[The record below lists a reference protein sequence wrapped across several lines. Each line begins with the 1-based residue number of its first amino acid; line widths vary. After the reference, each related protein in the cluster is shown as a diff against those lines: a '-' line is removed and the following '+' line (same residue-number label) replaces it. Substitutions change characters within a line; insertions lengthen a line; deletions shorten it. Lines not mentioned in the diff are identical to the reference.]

1 MTIVTRQSLVR
12 YSAPLERNETE
23 FPPPQDGE
31 VVLRVEH
38 CGLCHSDLH
47 LIEGH
52 FDLGEGKALDISEG
66 RQLPF
71 TLGHEICGTIEAHG
85 PAVGGIANGKRLYA
99 VYPWIGCGDCERCER
114 GEEQLCS
121 DMRHL
126 GIQRDGGFATHV
138 LVPHPR
144 YLLDVDGIGSSI
156 AGSYMCSGLTAYS
169 ALKKMTSAAQEGP
182 LLIVGLGGVGFMALE
197 LARSIMERII
207 VVADIDPKKRAMAM
221 RQGADLAIDPAAA
234 DSRQQ
239 LRAAVGRMAA
249 AVDFVGSEDSLD
261 FAQAMLGKAG
271 VVIVVGLMGG
281 RIALPVPMFPLRQ
294 LSIIGSFAG
303 SLPEAREL
311 IGLVRQGRVNKIP
324 VEVRSLDDVNDA
336 IAALRSG
343 DVMGRLVLRP

>member
-1 MTIVTRQSLVR
+1 MTMVSRQSLVR
-12 YSAPLERNETE
+12 YGAPLERTE
-23 FPPPQDGE
+23 ARFPPPQDGE
-31 VVLRVEH
+31 VLLRVEH

-47 LIEGH
+47 LLEGH
-52 FDLGEGKALDISEG
+52 FDLGEGKALDITEG

-85 PAVGGIANGKRLYA
+85 PAVGGIANGKRHYA
-99 VYPWIGCGDCERCER
+99 VYPWIGCGDCERCQR
-114 GEEQLCS
+114 GEEQLCG
-121 DMRHL
+121 DMHHL
-126 GIQRDGGFATHV
+126 GIHRDGGFASHV

-144 YLLDVDGIGSSI
+144 YLLEVDGIDSSI
-156 AGSYMCSGLTAYS
+156 AGSYMCSGLTAFS
-169 ALKKMTSAAQEGP
+169 ALRKMTAAAQEGP
-182 LLIVGLGGVGFMALE
+182 LLIVGLGGVGLMALE
-197 LARSIMERII
+197 LARSMAQRII
-207 VVADIDPKKRAMAM
+207 VVADIDPRKRAMALQ
-221 RQGADLAIDPAAA
+221 QGADLAIDPAPPDA
-234 DSRQQ
+234 RQQ
-239 LRAAVGRMAA
+239 LRTAVGRVAA
-249 AVDFVGSEDSLD
+249 AIDFVGSDDSLD
-261 FAQAMLGKAG
+261 FAQAAVGKAG

-324 VEVRSLDDVNDA
+324 VEVRSLEDVNAA